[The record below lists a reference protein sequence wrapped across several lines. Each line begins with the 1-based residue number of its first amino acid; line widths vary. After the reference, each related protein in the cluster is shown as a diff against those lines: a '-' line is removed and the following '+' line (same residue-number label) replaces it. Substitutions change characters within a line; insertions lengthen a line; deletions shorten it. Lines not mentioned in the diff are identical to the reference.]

1 PRRPRPDRDPPP
13 AGRRPGPHR
22 PTRHSGRGR
31 RGRVRRRTQHR
42 PDMFGLGNA
51 DRGRVC
57 DRRRRDFA
65 HGAGASHRRPTCAR
79 GRGTRYLELVTA
91 FQWRDVIPRRGPWL
105 APPAAAL
112 GVYIAALVLTG
123 WFFLYRDTGQIVDQ
137 LALLGAKS
145 YVASGNSFRAAAIH
159 FV

>member
-1 PRRPRPDRDPPP
+1 
-13 AGRRPGPHR
+13 
-22 PTRHSGRGR
+22 
-31 RGRVRRRTQHR
+31 
-42 PDMFGLGNA
+42 
-51 DRGRVC
+51 
-57 DRRRRDFA
+57 
-65 HGAGASHRRPTCAR
+65 
-79 GRGTRYLELVTA
+79 GTRYLELVTA

-159 FV
+159 FVADISGAVVGLTGTGFILIVVALIVGLTLWQ